1 MKSAG
6 SLYKKIH
13 SVCTSLTKSLCS
25 KSRQKVQFVELTV
38 LFGFFQMFFMEQNG
52 FKYAIEVKKKNKTET
67 VELAFEVLIM
77 QPIDPS
83 IHIIYFTVFFI
94 FSPL

>member
-1 MKSAG
+1 M
-6 SLYKKIH
+6 H
-13 SVCTSLTKSLCS
+13 
-25 KSRQKVQFVELTV
+25 FVELTV

-52 FKYAIEVKKKNKTET
+52 FKYAIGVKKKNKTET

-83 IHIIYFTVFFI
+83 IRIIYFTVFFI

>member
-1 MKSAG
+1 MSPKSA
-6 SLYKKIH
+6 ICRTH
-13 SVCTSLTKSLCS
+13 STVC
-25 KSRQKVQFVELTV
+25 
-38 LFGFFQMFFMEQNG
+38 GFSNVFHG
-52 FKYAIEVKKKNKTET
+52 FKYAIGVKKKNKTET

-83 IHIIYFTVFFI
+83 IRIIYFTVFFI

>member
-1 MKSAG
+1 M
-6 SLYKKIH
+6 
-13 SVCTSLTKSLCS
+13 
-25 KSRQKVQFVELTV
+25 QFVELTV

-52 FKYAIEVKKKNKTET
+52 FKYAIGVKKKNKTET

-83 IHIIYFTVFFI
+83 IRIIYFTVFFI

>member
-1 MKSAG
+1 
-6 SLYKKIH
+6 
-13 SVCTSLTKSLCS
+13 
-25 KSRQKVQFVELTV
+25 
-38 LFGFFQMFFMEQNG
+38 MEQNG

-83 IHIIYFTVFFI
+83 IHITYFTVFFI